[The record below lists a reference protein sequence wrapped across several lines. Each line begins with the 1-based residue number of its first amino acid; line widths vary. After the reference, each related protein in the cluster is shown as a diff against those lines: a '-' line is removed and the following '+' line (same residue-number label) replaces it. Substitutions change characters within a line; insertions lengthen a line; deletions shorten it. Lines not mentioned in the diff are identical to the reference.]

1 MRSDRK
7 GLCYANTVADPPTLK
22 ITSSKLGINIAA
34 TLLFIH
40 IDNTTVGFSRKNHP
54 EFFTLK
60 SVYKVIEAT
69 EKVAEGLIF

>member
-1 MRSDRK
+1 M
-7 GLCYANTVADPPTLK
+7 AT
-22 ITSSKLGINIAA
+22 

-40 IDNTTVGFSRKNHP
+40 IDNTSVGFSQKKSP

-60 SVYKVIEAT
+60 SVYRLIEAT